1 MGGSGPF
8 LCETMFL
15 TYALHRCNP
24 RRVSFVMEA
33 RRLLLGCSPS
43 RAGGL
48 LFAQRSPRQF
58 KGVGRLVHIL
68 LRSFAQGLG
77 ECQRIYRL
85 VFCYHPSSSFAQRPP
100 AGSRDGGERNCARR
114 VKEDRDS
121 IPTAVRNGG
130 CHFTP
135 LKLQ

>member
-1 MGGSGPF
+1 MGGSGPV
-8 LCETMFL
+8 LCETMFV

-85 VFCYHPSSSFAQRPP
+85 GFLLPPEPFFLPITPPGPFC
-100 AGSRDGGERNCARR
+100 
-114 VKEDRDS
+114 V
-121 IPTAVRNGG
+121 
-130 CHFTP
+130 
-135 LKLQ
+135 